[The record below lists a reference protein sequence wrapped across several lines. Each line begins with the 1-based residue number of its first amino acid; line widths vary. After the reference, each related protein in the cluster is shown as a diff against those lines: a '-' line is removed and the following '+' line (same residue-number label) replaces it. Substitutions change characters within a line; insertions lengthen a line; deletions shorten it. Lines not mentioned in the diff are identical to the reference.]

1 MIQADLRELPL
12 LAGVSGPELERLAD
26 HCRWTW
32 HQPGECIVKQGQVSS
47 EFCIVVRGQVE
58 VLLEGDAPTRLHLLG
73 PGAFF
78 GELAALTG
86 VPAPASVMAVE
97 MTSLVRMEGDAVA
110 DLLACGGELARA
122 LVTALSAQVAEA
134 GARLHRTRRRERSL
148 SDHIARQGARTH
160 TEWIGT
166 GAWSQRVRAAIAR
179 GSRTDEPVL
188 FVGETGTGKELAAAR
203 MHYNSGRKDGP
214 FIVMDGPSFTPS
226 GWEEALRLAA
236 HGTLL
241 IRRADEMG
249 PEAAEAVLS
258 VLPGRAGSGRGRLPS
273 RIPRM
278 FATAAEAGEREPSWL
293 EEAIMAEGFAVP
305 IPPLRERLEDI
316 PALTRHFVRKYV
328 RGAEVVGEAPISP
341 EAMRRLASFPF
352 ALGNV
357 RELERTIQQATL
369 LAGGG
374 TIEPQHLRLDR
385 PRSALGR
392 PRVGLV
398 LGGGVVRGT
407 AHVGV
412 IRALEEAGVPIDCV
426 VGTSSGSLIGALYA
440 GGLTWREM
448 QELARNLSWFDMA
461 EPAWPRGGF
470 VTNKRMRR
478 FLDAQIGPVD
488 FSELKLPFA
497 AVAADANTGQELVLR
512 DGRVADAVR
521 GSTAIPGIFKPV
533 PFDGR
538 LLVDGVVV
546 NNVPAG
552 AARALGA
559 DLVIAVDVTEYGFS
573 SGAPRSIPEA
583 MMRAFDIMARQTITA
598 SLEWADVVIRPQISG
613 LNSFSTKS
621 AAEYMRR
628 GYAAARE
635 LAGEI
640 RLRLEELSREMRI

>member
-1 MIQADLRELPL
+1 MIQAEFRELPL
-12 LAGVSGPELERLAD
+12 LAGVSEPELERLAD
-26 HCRWTW
+26 RCRWTW
-32 HQPGECIVKQGQVSS
+32 HQPGEVILRQG
-47 EFCIVVRGQVE
+47 EAGADFCIVVRGQVE
-58 VLLEGDAPTRLHLLG
+58 VLLEGEMDTRLHLLG

-86 VPAPASVMAVE
+86 GPAPAMVRALE
-97 MTSLVRMEGDAVA
+97 MTSLVRIDGDEVA
-110 DLLACGGELARA
+110 AMLAGGGEIARA

-134 GARLHRTRRRERSL
+134 GARLHRTRLRERSL

-160 TEWIGT
+160 TEWVGT

-179 GSRTDEPVL
+179 GSRTDEPVV

-214 FIVMDGPSFTPS
+214 FIVMDGPAYTPA

-241 IRRADEMG
+241 IRRADEMP
-249 PEAAEAVLS
+249 PEAAEAARQ
-258 VLPGRAGSGRGRLPS
+258 VLPRRAGSGRGRLPS
-273 RIPRM
+273 RIPRVL
-278 FATAAEAGEREPSWL
+278 ATASPAGDREPSLL
-293 EEAIMAEGFAVP
+293 EEAIVAEGFAVP
-305 IPPLRERLEDI
+305 IPPLRDRLEDI

-328 RGAEVVGEAPISP
+328 HGAELAGGAPISP

-352 ALGNV
+352 AHGNV
-357 RELERTIQQATL
+357 RELERTVQAAAL
-369 LAGGG
+369 LAGGQ
-374 TIEPQHLRLDR
+374 TIEPQHLRLGR
-385 PRSALGR
+385 APGAGGR

-412 IRALEEAGVPIDCV
+412 IRALHEANIPIDCV

-448 QELARNLSWFDMA
+448 QELALRLSWFDMA

-478 FLDAQIGPVD
+478 YLDTQIGPVS
-488 FSELKLPFA
+488 FSDLKIPFA

-512 DGRVADAVR
+512 EGRVADAVR
-521 GSTAIPGIFKPV
+521 GSTAIPGIFRPV

-546 NNVPAG
+546 NNVPAS

-573 SGAPRSIPEA
+573 AGAPRSVPEA

-598 SLEWADVVIRPQISG
+598 SLEWADVVIRPQVSG
-613 LNSFSTKS
+613 LNSFSTRS
-621 AAEYMRR
+621 AGEYMRR

-635 LAGEI
+635 MAGEI